1 MLPPHTFYISHNVQF
16 LPPQI
21 TFTHLL
27 HTAVCY
33 LDHNTCRLPSSPNSY
48 NPNLPSPTFPTYTS
62 PLSYLSDLPL
72 VLIFTF
78 PHTNLSDLPHSNL
91 SPPTHISRI
100 SHFHSVTSNTLI
112 SRFPTLSL
120 LTHNHFA
127 FSYYYLLH
135 FQFTYPSS
143 LSIPYPRPIFTEY
156 HGRVNFMPSCTEVP
170 ASSVGQDTGYHF
182 SRFSTILIELARSLP
197 TYGTSD
203 LLTAMSLHIFTDQ
216 SSIQC
221 RVM

>member
-100 SHFHSVTSNTLI
+100 SHFHSVTSNTLSFLV
-112 SRFPTLSL
+112 SRHSL
-120 LTHNHFA
+120 
-127 FSYYYLLH
+127 FSLI
-135 FQFTYPSS
+135 TTPSS
-143 LSIPYPRPIFTEY
+143 S
-156 HGRVNFMPSCTEVP
+156 
-170 ASSVGQDTGYHF
+170 HF
-182 SRFSTILIELARSLP
+182 HLP
-197 TYGTSD
+197 THQ
-203 LLTAMSLHIFTDQ
+203 SL
-216 SSIQC
+216 
-221 RVM
+221 